1 MINEASA
8 CGMTISD
15 AITGITTYL
24 EGPKSVMFPPRMF
37 TSHAANT
44 HGNVLDACCE
54 GEVNHSIVTHPL
66 AYILGKAVGGSR

>member
-1 MINEASA
+1 MNER
-8 CGMTISD
+8 GMWYD
-15 AITGITTYL
+15 HFRYHFCITTYL
-24 EGPKSVMFPPRMF
+24 EGPKIVMLPPRMSK
-37 TSHAANT
+37 SHTANT